1 MLPSAS
7 ELYKVAKAVQEVE
20 NKKREERM
28 QELMA
33 AALVMLESKIVKRAE
48 AGYTSC
54 GWVEDP
60 PKELV
65 ELTYHVKK
73 YSANGF
79 WFCGGS
85 DRFSGR
91 LCLTIGW
98 RTEDESVSFVRDGG
112 EAKGLW
118 KLQVLQ
124 WAINLARRCG
134 SALRLSTS

>member
-7 ELYKVAKAVQEVE
+7 ELCKVAKAVQEVE

-33 AALVMLESKIVKRAE
+33 AALVMLESRIVERAE

-54 GWVEDP
+54 GWGEDP
-60 PKELV
+60 PEELV
-65 ELTYHVKK
+65 DLTYHVKK

-91 LCLTIGW
+91 LGLTIGW
-98 RTEDESVSFVRDGG
+98 ETKDESASDVRDDG

-118 KLQVLQ
+118 KLPVLR
-124 WAINLARRCG
+124 WVAILARRCG
-134 SALRLSTS
+134 RALRLSTS